1 MMKDNEIIKAME
13 HCCDEESAC
22 EDCPF
27 NEKCEKEDERLIT
40 HALDLIKRQKAE
52 IESRDGF
59 IQNLNFVIQEHAEE
73 YKHLQSMYEASIAG
87 QETLQKHMKE
97 QIAEIF
103 AKIEKIIDEKYSF
116 FVHKSEYDEEAE
128 AIINFSD
135 SISNEIDDL
144 KRTYIEEVE
153 NE

>member
-1 MMKDNEIIKAME
+1 MIDNEIIKSME
-13 HCCDEESAC
+13 HCCDEDAAC
-22 EDCPF
+22 EKCPF
-27 NEKCEKEDERLIT
+27 NEKCEKDGERLIEY
-40 HALDLIKRQKAE
+40 ALALVKRQRSEIEMIQAE
-52 IESRDGF
+52 IEGKN
-59 IQNLNFVIQEHAEE
+59 QL
-73 YKHLQSMYEASIAG
+73 YEAAIAA

-116 FVHKSEYDEEAE
+116 FVYKSEYDEEAE